1 MTAIFITIL
10 NMSITASIVALAV
23 MLVRIP
29 LKKAPKIFS
38 YALWGVVLFRLVFPF
53 SIESAFSLMPTST
66 NITNIIP
73 QDIISA
79 QNSGIQLAGTP
90 INMTIYNP
98 MPIAGQG
105 NETNLVISAIEIA
118 SYVWLVGF
126 IVLLVYAVMGYVSL
140 KRRVRF
146 ATLVRDN
153 IFESD
158 RVKTPFVFGFI
169 RPKIYFPTMIDPT
182 RHDYILK
189 HEQVHIKRCD
199 YLIKPFAY
207 VVFALHWFNP
217 LMWAAY
223 FLMSRDMEMSCDE
236 AVLKKTDRDIRRNYS
251 TSLLSLSTKRA
262 SLVNPIAFSIG
273 EGNVKGR
280 IVNVLKFKKSASWVT
295 ALSVIVV
302 GIFLVG
308 FSSDR
313 ILAIDV
319 PANSI
324 SADAVIFD
332 ISSWHTDEQGA
343 RVADSEKAEEI
354 GLYILNRYFSTF
366 RNNWESWDDNSFS
379 LIAHPSFVDEFGNTH
394 AQPWTGG
401 VFASELTVIEDAVW
415 GDMSFFAPLFL
426 FHIDAETGRLTSAM
440 YAMFTTDI
448 VTNLAPFAFSF
459 EEGFEIYGNEWREL
473 SSAIHNEYVDMLIRY
488 SLAFLDELELSS
500 GEIVSAE
507 LVNVLGDFFDSNI
520 SVAINVSF
528 ADGKNAGIIIQ
539 VHETHFTFE
548 GLTLNF

>member
-1 MTAIFITIL
+1 MTTIFITIL

-23 MLVRIP
+23 MLMRIP

-66 NITNIIP
+66 HIIS
-73 QDIISA
+73 QDIIPA
-79 QNSGIQLAGTP
+79 QNLGIQLAGTP
-90 INMTIYNP
+90 INTTIYNP

-146 ATLVRDN
+146 ATLVQDN

-158 RVKTPFVFGFI
+158 RIKTPFVFGFI

-182 RHDYILK
+182 NHDYILK

-217 LMWAAY
+217 LMWTAY

-236 AVLKKTDRDIRRNYS
+236 AVLKKTDQDIRRNYS

-262 SLVNPIAFSIG
+262 SLLNPIAFSIG
-273 EGNVKGR
+273 EGNVKDR
-280 IVNVLKFKKSASWVT
+280 IANVLKFKKTASWVT

-313 ILAIDV
+313 ILAIDIS
-319 PANSI
+319 ANSI
-324 SADAVIFD
+324 SADSAIFD
-332 ISSWHTDEQGA
+332 ISSWHIDEQGA

-366 RNNWESWDDNSFS
+366 RNNWESWDYNSFS
-379 LIAHPSFVDEFGNTH
+379 LIAHPSFIDEFGNTH
-394 AQPWTGG
+394 TQPWTGG
-401 VFASELTVIEDAVW
+401 VFANELTIIEDAVW
-415 GDMSFFAPLFL
+415 GDVYFFAPLFL
-426 FHIDAETGRLTSAM
+426 FYIDAETGRLTSAM
-440 YAMFTTDI
+440 YFMFTRDI
-448 VTNLAPFAFSF
+448 VTNLAPFAFNF
-459 EEGFEIYGNEWREL
+459 EEGFEIHGNELREL
-473 SSAIHNEYVDMLIRY
+473 SSVIHSEYVDMLIGY
-488 SLAFLDELELSS
+488 SLAFLSELELLSS
-500 GEIVSAE
+500 EIVSAE
-507 LVNVLGDFFDSNI
+507 MVNVWGNFFDRNI
-520 SVAINVSF
+520 SVAVSVSF
-528 ADGKNAGIIIQ
+528 ADGKNAIVNVR